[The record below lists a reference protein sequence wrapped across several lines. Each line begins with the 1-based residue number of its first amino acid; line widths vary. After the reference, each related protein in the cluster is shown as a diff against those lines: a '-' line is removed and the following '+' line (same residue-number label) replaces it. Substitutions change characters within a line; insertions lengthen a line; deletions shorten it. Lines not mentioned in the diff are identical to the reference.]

1 MTKAF
6 IVALSVALFTPLVY
20 SADSDS
26 PSHALIHRDAPSK
39 PGTPQASREEVTV
52 TIPAQTEAAVRL
64 LSGIHTQVSHVG
76 DPITARLLQ
85 PVFIDGRV
93 ALPTGSLIEG
103 RITRIRTAGR
113 MRRGAELALRFDR
126 ITLPDGQGQ
135 PILADLSALD
145 SPSSLNARVDSEG
158 HLKGT
163 KGFSWKGIAGGLIGL
178 GGAATLH
185 SQLAGAAALG
195 TTLPLGGGAMLGYT
209 FLWPRGNEVHLPP
222 ETHLR
227 IRLHHPLTIRVAW

>member
-1 MTKAF
+1 MMKVF
-6 IVALSVALFTPLVY
+6 IVALSVALLAPLVC
-20 SADSDS
+20 SADTL
-26 PSHALIHRDAPSK
+26 PSGSALIHRAAPFK
-39 PGTPQASREEVTV
+39 PYTPQASSQATV

-85 PVFIDGRV
+85 PVLIDGRV

-113 MRRGAELALRFDR
+113 MRRPAELALRFDR
-126 ITLPDGQGQ
+126 ITLPDGQDQ
-135 PILADLSALD
+135 PILAGLSALD
-145 SPSSLNARVDSEG
+145 SPSLLKARVDSEG

-163 KGFSWKGIAGGLIGL
+163 KGFSWKGIAVGLIGF

-185 SQLAGAAALG
+185 AQLAGAAALG
-195 TTLPLGGGAMLGYT
+195 TSLPLGGGAMLGYT
-209 FLWPRGNEVHLPP
+209 FLWPRGSDVHLPP
-222 ETHLR
+222 ETDLR
-227 IRLHHPLTIRVAW
+227 IRLHHSLTVRVAW